1 MVKSTVKVAVRTR
14 PTASFAHSELVV
26 HPEARSIDVNVKK
39 NPSMGVVN
47 NMRENYTFKF
57 DTILHNSSQDTV
69 YNECVSE
76 IVNKCVSDLNSIQP
90 HDAACPPSSLPPPD
104 FFPPLSFCCVSSTAT
119 APESEASANEDS
131 SSNLHPR
138 RP

>member
-76 IVNKCVSDLNSIQP
+76 IVNKCVSDINSIHP
-90 HDAACPPSSLPPPD
+90 HAPACPPCSLLLPSSPLP
-104 FFPPLSFCCVSSTAT
+104 FCLVSSTAA
-119 APESEASANEDS
+119 APAPGASANEDS
-131 SSNLHPR
+131 SSNLRPR